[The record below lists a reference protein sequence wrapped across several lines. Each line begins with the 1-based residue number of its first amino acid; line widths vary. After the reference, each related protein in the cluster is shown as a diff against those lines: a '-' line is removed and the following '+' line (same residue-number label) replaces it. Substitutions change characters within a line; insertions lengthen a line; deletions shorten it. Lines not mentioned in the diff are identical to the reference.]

1 MLTKLPAVWAL
12 SSTLDTLG
20 ILRQLL
26 LSEYQVQ
33 CNIVPFSSEND
44 RGYLLLDDDG
54 RHIAYLF
61 PRNPRSAS
69 FTHDDAVLIAKYS
82 VADDGLLD
90 LTSGSWLY
98 HPRLQY
104 ISPSRS
110 RLASDA
116 RDSWRGTFRFV
127 EEDPDRQL
135 VGLRRP
141 QIGALH
147 AIHAHWTTSRQTAT
161 IVMPTGTGKTETML
175 ATLLS
180 AQCGCVLVLVP
191 TEALRTQI
199 AAKFETLGVLKYE
212 GNLVLAPSAQCPVV
226 GTLTSRPSTVAEVQQ
241 FFSECNVV
249 VTTSALAGGCSKE
262 VQDKM
267 ADLCSHLFID
277 EAHHAEANTW
287 TEFRHSFENKLV
299 LQFTA
304 TPFRQDGKKIDGKLI
319 FVYPLRKAQAEGYF
333 RPIRFRQVEE
343 FDSVIGDRRIAEAAI
358 DELDADVTGKHIVM
372 ARVSSK
378 PRADAILEL
387 YRSLG
392 RYESVAI
399 HSGIRAKEREEAKAK
414 LFTGAA
420 RIVVC
425 VDMLGEGFDLPEL
438 KIAAFH
444 DVRKSLAITLQLTG
458 RFTRSRPDLGDPVVI
473 ANTALIDVAD
483 ELRALYAQDPD
494 WNLLLPLIS
503 TSAIDREVISQE
515 FFQGFGAFLDEVPL
529 KDLRPA
535 ASMVVYKTRCANW
548 APNNIRDGF
557 PGLTDTEYLYHS
569 LNLQE
574 NTLVV
579 LATSEHEVQWSDVSS
594 IRGRSWELLI
604 ACWDRERD
612 LLYIHGSG
620 INGVYRRLAL
630 APCGDGAEL
639 ITTPTVF
646 RCFHGIKRLVLN
658 NVGLSEH
665 LGRQVRYTGR
675 MGSDVESR
683 IGHAARQ
690 GSTKAV
696 LAGQGYEHGRK
707 TSAGAAKKG
716 RVWSNL
722 RLRVDTFVSWAR
734 SVGAKISDETIDPD
748 TVLEGTLKPEQISE
762 EPDEIVVAVD
772 WPHDIFSRSELS
784 TRFLTSGVSEQP
796 ITYFDIEFSARDNNG
811 KLVLKVHSDELDALF
826 RLNLFNDN
834 GQFDF
839 EFVQLQG
846 PELKISF
853 GRTETA
859 LSEYF
864 TDNPPII
871 WFADGSSLEGCE
883 YVKLPDD
890 SLRPFPDD
898 RMTAVDWSGVDITR
912 ESQHA
917 ERRPGTVQH
926 KLIELLQQ
934 DRSYQVIFDDD
945 DKGEAAD
952 VVAIRIVNE
961 DHRKFL
967 EVELYH
973 CKFAGGAP
981 GARLDDLYVVFG
993 QAQRSAKWLATA
1005 DRRTEL
1011 FTHLLL
1017 RDAKRTGRGG
1027 STRFERGD
1035 KRCLTQI
1042 REMSRQ
1048 MEVKLHV
1055 FAVQPGLSIAAA
1067 ARDHLLLL
1075 AVTERY
1081 LNDTY
1086 EIPFSVYC
1094 SA

>member
-1 MLTKLPAVWAL
+1 MLVKLPALWAL
-12 SSTLDTLG
+12 SANLNTLG
-20 ILRQLL
+20 IIRQLI
-26 LSEYQVQ
+26 LSESQTH
-33 CNIVPFSSEND
+33 CDIVPFSREND
-44 RGYLLLDDDG
+44 RGHLLIGDDG
-54 RHIAYLF
+54 KHVAYIF
-61 PRNPRSAS
+61 QHNPRPAS
-69 FTHDDAVLIAKYS
+69 FTHEDLVVVAKYKI
-82 VADDGLLD
+82 AEDDPLD
-90 LTSGSWLY
+90 LTNGTWLH
-98 HPRLQY
+98 HPRLQ
-104 ISPSRS
+104 PLSRCPG

-116 RDSWRGTFRFV
+116 RESWRGAFRFI

-141 QIGALH
+141 QMGALH

-180 AQCGCVLVLVP
+180 AQCDCVLVLVP
-191 TEALRTQI
+191 TDALRTQI
-199 AAKFETLGVLKYE
+199 AAKFESLGILKLE
-212 GNLVLAPSAQCPVV
+212 GNSVLEATARCPVV
-226 GTLTSRPSTVAEVQQ
+226 GTLTSRPQTVSEVEQY
-241 FFSECNVV
+241 FSECNVV
-249 VTTSALAGGCSKE
+249 VTTSALAGGCSME
-262 VQDKM
+262 VQKKM

-287 TEFRHSFENKLV
+287 TKFRGNFENKLV

-304 TPFRQDGKKIDGKLI
+304 TPFRQDGKKIDGKFI

-333 RPIRFRQVEE
+333 RPIRFRQIEE
-343 FDSVIGDRRIAEAAI
+343 YNSIIGDLRIAEAAM

-399 HSGIRAKEREEAKAK
+399 HSGIRVREKEEAKAK
-414 LFTGAA
+414 LFSGAA

-444 DVRKSLAITLQLTG
+444 DVRKSLAITLQLAG

-483 ELRALYAQDPD
+483 ELRTLYTQDPD

-503 TSAIDREVISQE
+503 TSAIDQEVISQE

-548 APNNIRDGF
+548 APNNIKDGF
-557 PGLTDTEYLYHS
+557 PGLTDTRYLYHS
-569 LNLQE
+569 LNPQE
-574 NTLVV
+574 NTLVILV
-579 LATSEHEVQWSDVSS
+579 ASEHDVQWSDVSS
-594 IRGRSWELLI
+594 IRERSWELLI
-604 ACWDRERD
+604 ACWDRERN

-620 INGVYRRLAL
+620 INGVYRGIARVL
-630 APCGDGAEL
+630 CGDGVEL
-639 ITTPTVF
+639 ISTPTVF
-646 RCFHGIKRLVLN
+646 RCFHGINRLVLN

-665 LGRQVRYTGR
+665 LGRQVRYTAR

-696 LAGQGYEHGRK
+696 LAGQGYENGRK

-722 RLRVDTFVSWAR
+722 RLRVDTFAFWAR
-734 SVGAKISDETIDPD
+734 AIGVKISDESIDPD
-748 TVLEGTLKPEQISE
+748 TVLEGTLKPESICE
-762 EPDEIVVAVD
+762 VPDEVVVAVD
-772 WPHDIFSRSELS
+772 WPHDVFSRIESS
-784 TRFLTSGVSEQP
+784 TRLLTPGVSEQP
-796 ITYFDIEFSARDNNG
+796 ITFFDIEFIARDNNG
-811 KLVLKVHSDELDALF
+811 KLILKVHSDELEAQF
-826 RLNLFNDN
+826 RLDLLNDE
-834 GQFDF
+834 GRFDF
-839 EFVQLQG
+839 EFVKLHG
-846 PELKISF
+846 PDLNISF
-853 GRTETA
+853 GRTERA
-859 LSEYF
+859 LAEYF
-864 TDNPPII
+864 TDYPPVI

-883 YVKLPDD
+883 YVKLPDNL
-890 SLRPFPDD
+890 LRPFPVE
-898 RMTAVDWSGVDITR
+898 RMTAIDWSGVDITK
-912 ESQHA
+912 ESQRA
-917 ERRPGTVQH
+917 ERLSGTVQH
-926 KLIELLQQ
+926 KLIELLQRDQ
-934 DRSYQVIFDDD
+934 SYQVIFDDD

-952 VVAIRIVNE
+952 VVAIRVIDE

-967 EVELYH
+967 EVDLYH

-981 GARLDDLYVVFG
+981 GARLDDLYVVCG
-993 QAQRSAKWLATA
+993 QAQRSANWLATSN
-1005 DRRTEL
+1005 RRTDL
-1011 FTHLLL
+1011 FTHLLV
-1017 RDAKRTGRGG
+1017 RDGKRIAADR
-1027 STRFERGD
+1027 STRFEKGD
-1035 KRCLTQI
+1035 KHKLSEI
-1042 REMSRQ
+1042 RNMSRQ
-1048 MEVKLHV
+1048 MEVKLNV
-1055 FAVQPGLSIAAA
+1055 FVVQPGLSIAAA
-1067 ARDHLLLL
+1067 ERDHLLLL